1 MDLATIIGL
10 VTAVGLII
18 GTILL
23 GSPLIIFIDPP
34 SILTVIGGTAALMFV
49 AYPAR
54 KVKNAISV
62 VKNAFRTRVKRNDE
76 ILRLM
81 QQMASRARREGVLS
95 LEEVANQ
102 QDDEFMKRGLLLVV
116 DGHEPSAIED
126 VLYSEIDQI
135 SERHKQ
141 GADFFD
147 TVGALSPAMG
157 MIGTLIGLVQM
168 LQSLDDPTAIGP
180 AMAVALLTTFYGSII
195 ANVFAIPLS
204 TKLKDRDK
212 AEIEEKMLIVQG
224 LLSIV
229 NGENPRFLVDRLN
242 AQLPPKERVREA
254 S

>member
-102 QDDEFMKRGLLLVV
+102 
-116 DGHEPSAIED
+116 
-126 VLYSEIDQI
+126 
-135 SERHKQ
+135 
-141 GADFFD
+141 
-147 TVGALSPAMG
+147 
-157 MIGTLIGLVQM
+157 
-168 LQSLDDPTAIGP
+168 
-180 AMAVALLTTFYGSII
+180 
-195 ANVFAIPLS
+195 
-204 TKLKDRDK
+204 
-212 AEIEEKMLIVQG
+212 
-224 LLSIV
+224 
-229 NGENPRFLVDRLN
+229 
-242 AQLPPKERVREA
+242 
-254 S
+254 